1 MPILYS
7 LCLLLVAP
15 ILLSRLYAPKPNKP
29 KIGKRWREHF
39 GFTPALKHSRPIW
52 IHAVSVGEVIAVKP
66 LITQLLKIYPNQS
79 ILITTTTTTG
89 AALVKT
95 LDKRI
100 EHRYMPIDF
109 TFAIKRFLKSTQPH
123 TLLIME
129 TELWPNTLNA
139 VHQANIPIVVINARL
154 SKRAKER
161 YQKVHRLFTS
171 ISQNINHIS
180 CQFKEDAHR
189 FAELGVPTERLSISG
204 SMKFD
209 LPTFDCTQPSVL
221 ELTKMIHNR
230 PTWIAASTHQ
240 GEDEILLSA
249 HQTLLTTCPDALLIL
264 VPRHPER
271 CQSVSELINK
281 MGFTQIQRS
290 QSAMIN
296 ANTQVYLGDT
306 LGEMMLLFS
315 VADVTFMAGS
325 LLGEKIGGHNLLEP
339 ASLAKPLLT
348 GSSYYNFQIIGDE
361 LIQTGACQVCDTSE
375 EIAKA
380 VARLFSNADER
391 KKQGQAA
398 LDVVNKNRGAV
409 EKTLS
414 QIKKFI
420 AFESPVK

>member
-1 MPILYS
+1 MSILYS
-7 LCLLLVAP
+7 LCLFFAAP
-15 ILLSRLYAPKPNKP
+15 ILLFRLYAPKPNKP

-39 GFTPALKHSRPIW
+39 GFTPALKNSRPIW
-52 IHAVSVGEVIAVKP
+52 IHAVSVGEVIAAKP
-66 LITQLLKIYPNQS
+66 FIHQLLKTYPDQP

-89 AALVKT
+89 AALVQT
-95 LDKRI
+95 LDERI

-109 TFAIKRFLKSTQPH
+109 SLTIKRFLKRIQPRI
-123 TLLIME
+123 LLIME
-129 TELWPNTLNA
+129 TELWPNTLQA
-139 VHQANIPIVVINARL
+139 VHQAHIPVILMNARL
-154 SKRAKER
+154 SKRAKDR
-161 YQKVHRLFTS
+161 YQKVHWLFTWLS
-171 ISQNINHIS
+171 PYIDHIS

-189 FAELGVPTERLSISG
+189 FAELGVPIERLSVSG

-209 LPTFDCTQPSVL
+209 LPMFDDTQPSVL
-221 ELTKMIHNR
+221 ELTKMINNR

-271 CQSVSELINK
+271 CQSVSELIHK

-290 QSAMIN
+290 QSAMMN

-348 GSSYYNFQIIGDE
+348 GSSYYNFQIIGDK

-398 LDVVNKNRGAV
+398 LNVVNQNRGAV
-409 EKTLS
+409 EKTLN
-414 QIKKFI
+414 QIKHFI
-420 AFESPVK
+420 ALEPTVK